1 MSGSPNP
8 PWEGSRL
15 LVDRR
20 PTKQVLPSTSAG
32 RRLCL
37 ATHLGPLMPAGHS
50 QPPWQGTQLLLVP
63 VGWIF
68 HSVTQLGAV
77 PKVVDSG
84 WPGGYLSGQAAYPIP
99 PHFPRLGQRGKAKQ
113 TGHAY
118 GVMGKAFR
126 SPACPPKLKSKL
138 PTGLLGLLG
147 PRQRCYKDPHF
158 QHLWRGKSPRCES
171 GIHLAGIREGAA
183 ICCPILPFPDLTVL
197 RAGGGCRT

>member
-1 MSGSPNP
+1 M
-8 PWEGSRL
+8 
-15 LVDRR
+15 DRR
-20 PTKQVLPSTSAG
+20 PTKQVLPSTSVG

-77 PKVVDSG
+77 PKVVDSR
-84 WPGGYLSGQAAYPIP
+84 WPGGYLSGRSCL
-99 PHFPRLGQRGKAKQ
+99 PHPSSLPTPGAERESKADR
-113 TGHAY
+113 TCLWGD
-118 GVMGKAFR
+118 GEGI
-126 SPACPPKLKSKL
+126 SLPACPPKLKSKL

>member
-77 PKVVDSG
+77 PKVVDSR
-84 WPGGYLSGQAAYPIP
+84 WPGGYLSGRSCL
-99 PHFPRLGQRGKAKQ
+99 PHP
-113 TGHAY
+113 
-118 GVMGKAFR
+118 
-126 SPACPPKLKSKL
+126 SSL
-138 PTGLLGLLG
+138 PTPGAERESKADRTCLWGDGEGISLPGLPTQVEVKVAHWPPG
-147 PRQRCYKDPHF
+147 PPWPKTKMLQRPPF
-158 QHLWRGKSPRCES
+158 SAPL
-171 GIHLAGIREGAA
+171 EG
-183 ICCPILPFPDLTVL
+183 
-197 RAGGGCRT
+197 

>member
-37 ATHLGPLMPAGHS
+37 ATHLGSLMPAGHS

-77 PKVVDSG
+77 PKVVDSR
-84 WPGGYLSGQAAYPIP
+84 WPGGYLSGRSCL
-99 PHFPRLGQRGKAKQ
+99 PHP
-113 TGHAY
+113 
-118 GVMGKAFR
+118 
-126 SPACPPKLKSKL
+126 SSL
-138 PTGLLGLLG
+138 PTPGAERESKADRTCLWGDGESISLPGLPTQVEVKVAHWPPEPPWPKTKML
-147 PRQRCYKDPHF
+147 QRPPF
-158 QHLWRGKSPRCES
+158 SAPL
-171 GIHLAGIREGAA
+171 EG
-183 ICCPILPFPDLTVL
+183 
-197 RAGGGCRT
+197 